1 MFFYIKRY
9 FRGEKLGWGILFLC
23 IVGFLLK
30 KVEEVMGL
38 VKFKLWL
45 GIIYRL
51 EY

>member
-1 MFFYIKRY
+1 MFFYIKGC
-9 FRGEKLGWGILFLC
+9 FRGDKLGWDILFLC

-30 KVEEVMGL
+30 EVKKVMGL